1 MCQNSVFEGKGRFV
15 ALHQHAVNIIFSS
28 LSFDVKFCFFCELDM
43 PFSDLSLLSGNSN
56 RALAEKIAHCLGR
69 SLSETRIGRFSDGE
83 IRVEIHDN
91 IRGRD
96 VFLIQ
101 STCAPSNDNLMELL
115 ILADACKRA
124 SSGRITAV
132 LPYYGYARQ
141 DRKVASRAPITAK
154 LVADLITAAGVDRVL
169 TVDLHAGQIQ
179 GFFDKPVDN
188 LFALPLLVREMEQFC
203 DKEHI
208 IVSPD
213 AGGVERAR
221 SFATKLDIGLAI
233 VDKRRASPNE
243 AEVMHLIGNVAGKK
257 AILVDDMIDTAGT
270 LTKAAEAVMS
280 HGAHSVM
287 AVATHAVLSGPAIQ
301 RINDSLLDSVLVTD
315 SIPLGEKSDLTSKIQ
330 TTTVAS
336 LIAEAIYAIHNNASV
351 SRLFY

>member
-1 MCQNSVFEGKGRFV
+1 MFSCRRDIQILASSTGKDYLVLPFGIGSY
-15 ALHQHAVNIIFSS
+15 L
-28 LSFDVKFCFFCELDM
+28 FCGWDM

-56 RALAEKIAHCLGR
+56 RGLAEKIAHCLGR
-69 SLSETRIGRFSDGE
+69 SLSDTRIGRFSDGE

-101 STCAPSNDNLMELL
+101 STCAPCNDNLMELL

-188 LFALPLLVREMEQFC
+188 LFALPLLVREMEKFC

-221 SFATKLDIGLAI
+221 SFAKKLDIGLAI
-233 VDKRRASPNE
+233 VDKRRSSPNE
-243 AEVMHLIGNVAGKK
+243 AEVMHLIGNVQGKK

-270 LTKAAEAVMS
+270 LTKAAEAVMV
-280 HGAHSVM
+280 HGAQSVM
-287 AVATHAVLSGPAIQ
+287 AVATHAVLSGPAIE
-301 RINDSLLDSVLVTD
+301 RINMSPLDSVLVTD
-315 SIPLGEKSDLTSKIQ
+315 SIPLGEKSVHTSKIE
-330 TTTVAS
+330 TTTVAA

>member
-1 MCQNSVFEGKGRFV
+1 
-15 ALHQHAVNIIFSS
+15 
-28 LSFDVKFCFFCELDM
+28 M

-56 RALAEKIAHCLGR
+56 RGLAEKIAHCLGR
-69 SLSETRIGRFSDGE
+69 SLSDTRIGRFSDGE

-101 STCAPSNDNLMELL
+101 STCAPCNDNLMELL

-154 LVADLITAAGVDRVL
+154 LVADLITASGVDRVL

-188 LFALPLLVREMEQFC
+188 LFALPLLVREMERFC

-221 SFATKLDIGLAI
+221 AFAKKLDLGLAI
-233 VDKRRASPNE
+233 VDKRRSSPNE
-243 AEVMHLIGNVAGKK
+243 AEVMHLIGNVQGKK

-270 LTKAAEAVMS
+270 LTKAAEAVMA
-280 HGAHSVM
+280 HGAKSVM
-287 AVATHAVLSGPAIQ
+287 AVATHAVLSGPAIE
-301 RINDSLLDSVLVTD
+301 RINESPLNSVLVTD
-315 SIPLGEKSDLTSKIQ
+315 SIPLGEKSLQTSKIE
-330 TTTVAS
+330 TTTVAT